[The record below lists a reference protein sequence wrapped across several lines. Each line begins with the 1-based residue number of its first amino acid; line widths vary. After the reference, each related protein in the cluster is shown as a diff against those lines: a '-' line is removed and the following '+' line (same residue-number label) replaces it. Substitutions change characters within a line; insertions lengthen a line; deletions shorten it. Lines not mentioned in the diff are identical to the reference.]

1 MEKEFEVHPVL
12 ARYICDSC
20 KEGEMLPTGEWRMIN
35 PPTFEHECN
44 KCGKKISFLEQYPLI
59 RWKSL

>member
-20 KEGEMLPTGEWRMIN
+20 EEGEMLPTGELLQIN
-35 PPTFEHECN
+35 
-44 KCGKKISFLEQYPLI
+44 
-59 RWKSL
+59 